1 MVNPISRALGTDRV
15 HNLHEQHDRREGR
28 KKAFEQSLEEQVAD
42 GSAEESAAET
52 PITGAIRP
60 DSLQTRRFPS
70 RGEEDGGMHVDVL
83 A

>member
-28 KKAFEQSLEEQVAD
+28 KKAFEQNLEEQGAE
-42 GSAEESAAET
+42 GSAKEGAET